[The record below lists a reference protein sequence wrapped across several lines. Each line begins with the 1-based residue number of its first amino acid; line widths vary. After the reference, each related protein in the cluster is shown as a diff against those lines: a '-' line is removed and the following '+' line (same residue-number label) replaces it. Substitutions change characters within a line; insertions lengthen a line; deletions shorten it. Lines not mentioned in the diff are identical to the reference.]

1 MSHSNIQGQRGG
13 TLLGFILGL
22 VIGLTVALGVAM
34 YVTKVPMPF
43 SNKNLSRSADQDAV
57 EAQKNKDW
65 NPNGALQSKP
75 VTPEAPAEANANN
88 SGASNP
94 GNNVPVPAPAPA
106 VTADPLADLVKK
118 QNPNTAPTAPASGS
132 PSAAAPLSA
141 AASTAAPS
149 SAAASSAAAS
159 APPAAASP
167 QPANKTAG
175 SNDPFTYFVQAGAFK
190 SAADADAQKAKL
202 SMMGIEAKVSE
213 REQAGRA
220 IYRVRSGPFDDKD
233 QAEKIKSRIDSSGID
248 AALVRVQ
255 R

>member
-1 MSHSNIQGQRGG
+1 MSHSNIQRQRGG
-13 TLLGFILGL
+13 TLLGFVLGL

-43 SNKNLSRSADQDAV
+43 SNKNQTRSADQDAV

-75 VTPEAPAEANANN
+75 ATPEVPPDPAATPN
-88 SGASNP
+88 ASNP
-94 GNNVPVPAPAPA
+94 GTAGGAATAGTPGSASATSPAANLPAPA
-106 VTADPLADLVKK
+106 VTADPPIA
-118 QNPNTAPTAPASGS
+118 APA
-132 PSAAAPLSA
+132 PAATPQP
-141 AASTAAPS
+141 ASK
-149 SAAASSAAAS
+149 AAASS
-159 APPAAASP
+159 
-167 QPANKTAG
+167 
-175 SNDPFTYFVQAGAFK
+175 DPFTYFVQAGAFK

-220 IYRVRSGPFDDKD
+220 IFRVRSGPFDDKE
-233 QAEKIKSRIDSSGID
+233 QAEKIKSRLDASGMD

>member
-1 MSHSNIQGQRGG
+1 MSHSNIQRQRGG
-13 TLLGFILGL
+13 TLLGFVLGL
-22 VIGLTVALGVAM
+22 VIGLSVALGVAM

-43 SNKNLSRSADQDAV
+43 SNKNQTRSADQDAV

-75 VTPEAPAEANANN
+75 AAPAVPPDPAAAPNTGAAGAAGGAATAGTPGPTGS
-88 SGASNP
+88 SGATP
-94 GNNVPVPAPAPA
+94 PAANMPAPA
-106 VTADPLADLVKK
+106 VTADPPLA
-118 QNPNTAPTAPASGS
+118 APA
-132 PSAAAPLSA
+132 PAATPQPA
-141 AASTAAPS
+141 TK
-149 SAAASSAAAS
+149 AAASS
-159 APPAAASP
+159 
-167 QPANKTAG
+167 
-175 SNDPFTYFVQAGAFK
+175 DPFTYFVQAGAFK

-220 IYRVRSGPFDDKD
+220 IFRVRSGPFDDKE
-233 QAEKIKSRIDSSGID
+233 QAEKIKSRLDASGMD

>member
-1 MSHSNIQGQRGG
+1 MPHSNIQRQRGG
-13 TLLGFILGL
+13 TLLGFVLGL
-22 VIGLTVALGVAM
+22 VVGLTVALGVAM

-43 SNKNLSRSADQDAV
+43 SNKNQTRSADQDAV

-75 VTPEAPAEANANN
+75 ATPEVTPEAAAA
-88 SGASNP
+88 AAA
-94 GNNVPVPAPAPA
+94 APAPA
-106 VTADPLADLVKK
+106 VSADPLADLIKK
-118 QNPNTAPTAPASGS
+118 STGPASTLPPTAVQPSP
-132 PSAAAPLSA
+132 PSAPA
-141 AASTAAPS
+141 
-149 SAAASSAAAS
+149 
-159 APPAAASP
+159 PAAA
-167 QPANKTAG
+167 
-175 SNDPFTYFVQAGAFK
+175 NDPFTYFVQAGAFK

-220 IYRVRSGPFDDKD
+220 IFRVRSGPFDDKE
-233 QAEKIKSRIDSSGID
+233 QAEKIKSRLDASGMD

>member
-1 MSHSNIQGQRGG
+1 MSHSNIQRQRGG
-13 TLLGFILGL
+13 TLLGFVLGL

-43 SNKNLSRSADQDAV
+43 SNKNQTRSADQDAV

-75 VTPEAPAEANANN
+75 AAPAVPPDPAAAPNTGAAGGPATAGTPGPTGS
-88 SGASNP
+88 SGATP
-94 GNNVPVPAPAPA
+94 PAANMPAPA
-106 VTADPLADLVKK
+106 VTADPPLA
-118 QNPNTAPTAPASGS
+118 APA
-132 PSAAAPLSA
+132 PAATPQPA
-141 AASTAAPS
+141 TK
-149 SAAASSAAAS
+149 AAASS
-159 APPAAASP
+159 
-167 QPANKTAG
+167 
-175 SNDPFTYFVQAGAFK
+175 DPFTYFVQAGAFK

-220 IYRVRSGPFDDKD
+220 IFRVRSGPFDDKE
-233 QAEKIKSRIDSSGID
+233 QAEKIKSRLDASGMD

>member
-1 MSHSNIQGQRGG
+1 MSHSNIQRQRGG
-13 TLLGFILGL
+13 TLLGFVLGL

-43 SNKNLSRSADQDAV
+43 SNKNQTRSADQDAV

-75 VTPEAPAEANANN
+75 AAPAVPPDPAAAPNTGTAGAAGAAGGAATAGTPGPTGS
-88 SGASNP
+88 SGATL
-94 GNNVPVPAPAPA
+94 PAANMPAPA
-106 VTADPLADLVKK
+106 VTADPPIA
-118 QNPNTAPTAPASGS
+118 APA
-132 PSAAAPLSA
+132 PAATPQPA
-141 AASTAAPS
+141 TK
-149 SAAASSAAAS
+149 AAASS
-159 APPAAASP
+159 
-167 QPANKTAG
+167 
-175 SNDPFTYFVQAGAFK
+175 DPFTYFVQAGAFK

-220 IYRVRSGPFDDKD
+220 IFRVRSGPFDDKE
-233 QAEKIKSRIDSSGID
+233 QAEKIKSRLDASGMD

>member
-1 MSHSNIQGQRGG
+1 MSSSTPHSQRGG

-43 SNKNLSRSADQDAV
+43 SNKNQSRSAEQDAV

-75 VTPEAPAEANANN
+75 NTLEVPAENAPAAG
-88 SGASNP
+88 GAT
-94 GNNVPVPAPAPA
+94 PAPASPASPPATAPA
-106 VTADPLADLVKK
+106 VAADPLGDLMKK
-118 QNPNTAPTAPASGS
+118 SAPGAAPAS
-132 PSAAAPLSA
+132 PAAAPTPA
-141 AASTAAPS
+141 ATPQAQPAAKP
-149 SAAASSAAAS
+149 AAAAS
-159 APPAAASP
+159 A
-167 QPANKTAG
+167 
-175 SNDPFTYFVQAGAFK
+175 DPFTYFVQAGAFK

-202 SMMGIEAKVSE
+202 SMMGIESKVSE
-213 REQAGRA
+213 REQAGRV
-220 IYRVRSGPFDDKD
+220 IFRVRSGPFEDKD
-233 QAEKIKSRIDSSGID
+233 QAEKIKARLDAGGLD

>member
-1 MSHSNIQGQRGG
+1 MSHSNIQRQRGG
-13 TLLGFILGL
+13 TLLGFVLGL

-43 SNKNLSRSADQDAV
+43 SNKNQTRSADQDAV

-75 VTPEAPAEANANN
+75 AAPAVPPDAAAAPNTGAAGAAATAGTPGSTGSTGATPPAANM
-88 SGASNP
+88 
-94 GNNVPVPAPAPA
+94 PAPA
-106 VTADPLADLVKK
+106 VTADPPIA
-118 QNPNTAPTAPASGS
+118 APA
-132 PSAAAPLSA
+132 PAATPQPA
-141 AASTAAPS
+141 TK
-149 SAAASSAAAS
+149 AAASS
-159 APPAAASP
+159 
-167 QPANKTAG
+167 
-175 SNDPFTYFVQAGAFK
+175 DPFTYFVQAGAFK
-190 SAADADAQKAKL
+190 SAADADAKKAKL

-220 IYRVRSGPFDDKD
+220 IFRVRSGPFDDKE
-233 QAEKIKSRIDSSGID
+233 QAEKIKSRLDASGMD

>member
-1 MSHSNIQGQRGG
+1 MSQSNIQRQRGG
-13 TLLGFILGL
+13 TLLGFVLGL

-43 SNKNLSRSADQDAV
+43 SNKNQTRSADQDAV

-75 VTPEAPAEANANN
+75 ATPEVPPDAAATPNAGSAATPGTQGTQSSTGATSPAAN
-88 SGASNP
+88 P
-94 GNNVPVPAPAPA
+94 PAPA
-106 VTADPLADLVKK
+106 VTADPPIA
-118 QNPNTAPTAPASGS
+118 APA
-132 PSAAAPLSA
+132 PAATPQPATKAA
-141 AASTAAPS
+141 AAS
-149 SAAASSAAAS
+149 
-159 APPAAASP
+159 
-167 QPANKTAG
+167 
-175 SNDPFTYFVQAGAFK
+175 DPFTYFVQAGAFK

-220 IYRVRSGPFDDKD
+220 IFRVRSGPFDDKE
-233 QAEKIKSRIDSSGID
+233 QAEKIKSRLDASGMD

>member
-1 MSHSNIQGQRGG
+1 MSHSNIQRQRGG
-13 TLLGFILGL
+13 TLLGFVLGL

-43 SNKNLSRSADQDAV
+43 SNKNQTRSADQDAV

-75 VTPEAPAEANANN
+75 AAPAVPPDPAAAPNTGAAGAAGGAATAGTPGPTGSTGATPPAANL
-88 SGASNP
+88 
-94 GNNVPVPAPAPA
+94 PAPA
-106 VTADPLADLVKK
+106 VTADPPIA
-118 QNPNTAPTAPASGS
+118 APA
-132 PSAAAPLSA
+132 PAATPQPA
-141 AASTAAPS
+141 TK
-149 SAAASSAAAS
+149 AAASS
-159 APPAAASP
+159 
-167 QPANKTAG
+167 
-175 SNDPFTYFVQAGAFK
+175 DPFTYFVQAGAFK

-220 IYRVRSGPFDDKD
+220 IFRVRSGPFDDKE
-233 QAEKIKSRIDSSGID
+233 QAEKIKSRLDASGMD